1 MTSAGLR
8 SLPPGCFDGIIPA
21 ALGTCGEDGT
31 PNATWLSH
39 VFLVDDRSLAL
50 TCQFFRKTRANLD
63 AHPVAQLLLADPA
76 TARQWEIDVRFSRS
90 ETEGA
95 TFEAMRRHLEAIAS
109 MTRMEEAFALRSA
122 DIFEVLAIREVEV
135 VRRPADS
142 MIGSDGVDPLSVMA
156 RLAESIA
163 ACRDL
168 GALVDAGLG
177 FLSSQLGFDSVSLYV
192 HEEGEGAL
200 YALASRGF
208 SSSGVGARIA
218 LGVGVVGLCAQHR
231 LPIRIADTTR
241 ELRYGRAVAEQ
252 VERTSA
258 RPDRE
263 IPLPGLEG
271 TRSILA
277 VPLVLQR
284 RLFGVLATESHRSRA
299 FTERDAQLLSIAGQ
313 LVAQAVALHWDD
325 EGDKSPGTSDS
336 VESGDGATLRIRYYE
351 ADDSVFVDGE
361 YLIKGLPGKVLW
373 LVLTLRQA
381 EGRSTFLNREL
392 RLHPFL
398 KLPSYKDNLE
408 TRLLMLQ
415 RRLDEKGLALRL
427 NRELR
432 GRLRLE
438 CDVAVELEHVP
449 A

>member
-1 MTSAGLR
+1 MITAGLR
-8 SLPPGCFDGIIPA
+8 TLPPGGFDGIVPA
-21 ALGTCGEDGT
+21 ALATCSEDGT
-31 PNATWLSH
+31 PNTTWLSR
-39 VFLVDDRSLAL
+39 VFLVDEHTLAI

-63 AHPVAQLLLADPA
+63 SNPAAQLLLSDPA
-76 TARQWEIDVRFSRS
+76 TARQWEVDVRFSRS
-90 ETEGA
+90 ETEGE
-95 TFEAMRRHLEAIAS
+95 TYEAMRRHLEASAA
-109 MTRMEEAFALRSA
+109 MTRFQEVFALRSA
-122 DIFEVLAIREVEV
+122 DVFEVLAIRELEIARHPVDAV
-135 VRRPADS
+135 
-142 MIGSDGVDPLSVMA
+142 GGDGVDPLPVMA
-156 RLAESIA
+156 RLTERIA

-177 FLSSQLGFDSVSLYV
+177 FLSSELGFDSVSLYV

-218 LGVGVVGLCAQHR
+218 LGVGVVGMCAQHR

-241 ELRYGRAVAEQ
+241 ELRYRRAVAEQ
-252 VERTSA
+252 VERTAA

-271 TRSILA
+271 PRSILA

-313 LVAQAVALHWDD
+313 LVAQAVALHRDD
-325 EGDKSPGTSDS
+325 EGDKSSGAVDTVAPGT
-336 VESGDGATLRIRYYE
+336 GTTLRVRYYE

-373 LVLTLRQA
+373 LVLTLRQS

-408 TRLLMLQ
+408 TRRLMLQ
-415 RRLDEKGLALRL
+415 RRLDEKGLAIRL

-432 GRLRLE
+432 GRLQLE
-438 CDVAVELEHVP
+438 CDVSVELEHVP
-449 A
+449 S